1 MEIDDV
7 LILFKCYEV
16 DRSCE
21 EIENCIL
28 LYFIEKKMWLIVVRE
43 SVLNDI

>member
-21 EIENCIL
+21 EIENFIL